1 MNVLELSK
9 PFNHGGMA
17 EHVVTLSV
25 RLKKSGYGVIVA
37 SNKGD
42 HTDKLEESGVKHIN
56 LSFTVKN
63 PFGFLSCAT
72 KLKKIIIE
80 NNIDI
85 VHCHY
90 RACALY
96 MRYLQVFRGVK
107 VPFIW
112 SNHLFGIPCGKLH
125 RKFTF
130 TGEKV
135 IAVSSD
141 LKKNLVKSFDIPSE
155 KIVVVNNGID
165 LDYLSLPSDDERL
178 DAKKFYGV
186 EGKTV
191 CSILG
196 RLVPVKGHEIAIDVM
211 NKLSSRPDLVML
223 FSGNGEDWYKDMLQK
238 KIKEYGLS
246 DRIFFVGQTDSRKL
260 LSASDVM
267 ILPSY
272 KEGFP
277 LSVIE
282 SFAMKVPVVR
292 TKTSGYDETK
302 DYLVGAEI
310 GNVEDFAQ
318 KLVSLLDDK
327 EKREELKEKAYKAV
341 LENWTT
347 KVMTDKILSIYK
359 EIVENK

>member
-1 MNVLELSK
+1 MNILELSK

-17 EHVVTLSV
+17 EHILTLSTG
-25 RLKKSGYGVIVA
+25 LNSLGHKVIVG
-37 SNKGD
+37 SNHGD
-42 HTDKLEESGVKHIN
+42 HVDRLLSNGITHHD

-63 PFGFLSCAT
+63 PFGFLSCAK
-72 KLKKIIIE
+72 KLKKIILD
-80 NNIDI
+80 NKIDI

-90 RACALY
+90 RACAMY

-112 SNHLFGIPCGKLH
+112 SNHLFGIPNSKLYK
-125 RKFTF
+125 KFTF

-135 IAVSSD
+135 IAVSNE
-141 LKKNLVKSFDIPSE
+141 LKNNLIKAFDIEEE

-165 LDYLSLPSDDERL
+165 ISHLAPASDIEKQK
-178 DAKKFYGV
+178 AKEYYGV
-186 EGKTV
+186 SGKTV

-196 RLVPVKGHEIAIDVM
+196 RLVPVKGHDIAIEALD
-211 NKLSSRPDLVML
+211 KLRDREELV
-223 FSGNGEDWYKDMLQK
+223 FIFAGNGEDSYKECLQK
-238 KIKEYGLS
+238 KIKEKNLAN
-246 DRIFFVGQTDSRKL
+246 RIFFVGQTDTRTL

-282 SFAMKVPVVR
+282 AFAMRTPVVR

-302 DYLVGAEI
+302 DYCLGAEI
-310 GNVEDFAQ
+310 GNSEDFAQ
-318 KLVSLLDDK
+318 KLKIALDDK
-327 EKREELKEKAYKAV
+327 EKMSKLVQSGFRAV
-341 LENWTT
+341 LSEWTT
-347 KVMTDKILSIYK
+347 SAMTEKILAIYK
-359 EIVENK
+359 EVIKK